1 MIEYT
6 YSITERKTTMPTK
19 RVTMQD
25 IADACGL
32 SRNTV
37 SKAFN
42 GRGTVPQ
49 STRELI
55 LRKAAELGYGTPAE
69 AQPSAVRSGGSIALL
84 TSDMPRDFHFGTIF
98 MTSFT
103 DQISRSGYTLKIFEI
118 SREELEQKKLPPHF
132 SPDQI
137 SGMVGIELFDPAYLD
152 MICSLGLPV
161 MMIDGPAHAFAEPM
175 ACDFVTMENVS
186 GIVSV
191 VRRLYGKGARR
202 IGFVGD
208 REHCASFFERWVGYT
223 SALNILGIPLDEKI
237 CLLMPNGSPVD
248 DPDWLIGELDR
259 MPGLPDAF
267 ACVNDYQAIHLMNA
281 LKKKGLRIPEDIMV
295 AGFDGTS
302 QAALVDPPLSTVRI
316 PSTEMGRM
324 AADVLL
330 FRINSRDMPYV
341 WIRVRTEPVW
351 RRSTRD

>member
-1 MIEYT
+1 
-6 YSITERKTTMPTK
+6 MPTK

-37 SKAFN
+37 SKVFN
-42 GRGTVPQ
+42 GRGAVPQ
-49 STRELI
+49 GTRDLI
-55 LRKAAELGYGTPAE
+55 LQKAAELGYGLPTKTPAR
-69 AQPSAVRSGGSIALL
+69 SAAREGGSIALL
-84 TSDMPRDFHFGTIF
+84 TSHIPRDFHFGTAF

-118 SREELEQKKLPPHF
+118 SREELKQKKLPPHF
-132 SPDQI
+132 SPDRI
-137 SGMVGIELFDPAYLD
+137 SGLVGIELFDPAYLD
-152 MICSLGLPV
+152 MVCSLGLPV
-161 MMIDGPAHAFAEPM
+161 MMIDGHAHAAEGLMP
-175 ACDFVTMENVS
+175 CDFVTMENIS
-186 GIVSV
+186 SFIAIV
-191 VRRLYGKGARR
+191 RHLREKGAWRV
-202 IGFVGD
+202 GFVGD
-208 REHCASFFERWVGYT
+208 KEHCASFFERWIGYT
-223 SALNILGIPLDEKI
+223 SALNILRLPFDEKL
-237 CLLMPNGSPVD
+237 CLLMPDGSPVD
-248 DPDWLIGELDR
+248 DPDWMIGQLDR
-259 MPGLPDAF
+259 MPVLPDAF
-267 ACVNDYQAIHLMNA
+267 VCVNDFQAIHLMNA
-281 LKKKGLRIPEDIMV
+281 LKKKGLRVPEDVMV

-330 FRINSRDMPYV
+330 FRIRSPEIPYV

>member
-1 MIEYT
+1 
-6 YSITERKTTMPTK
+6 MPTK

-42 GRGTVPQ
+42 GRGAVPQ
-49 STRELI
+49 GTRDLI
-55 LRKAAELGYGTPAE
+55 LRKAAELGYGAPAE
-69 AQPSAVRSGGSIALL
+69 APPPAAAGGGSIALI
-84 TSDMPRDFHFGTIF
+84 TSQMPRDFHFGTIF
-98 MTSFT
+98 MPSFT

-118 SREELEQKKLPPHF
+118 SPEELEQKKLPPHF
-132 SPDQI
+132 SPDRI
-137 SGMVGIELFDPAYLD
+137 SGLVGIEMFDRDYLK
-152 MICSLGLPV
+152 MICSLGLPTV
-161 MMIDGPAHAFAEPM
+161 MVDGPAHAFAEPIP
-175 ACDFVTMENVS
+175 CDFVTMENVS

-191 VRRLYGKGARR
+191 VHRMYEKGARR
-202 IGFVGD
+202 VGFMGD
-208 REHCASFFERWVGYT
+208 KEHCASFFERWVGYT
-223 SALNILGIPLDEKI
+223 SALNILGLPVEEKI
-237 CLLMPNGSPVD
+237 CLLMPDGSPVD
-248 DPDWLIGELDR
+248 DPEWMIGQLDR
-259 MPGLPDAF
+259 MPVLPDAF

-281 LKKKGLRIPEDIMV
+281 LRKKGLRVPEDVMV

-324 AADVLL
+324 AADLL
-330 FRINSRDMPYV
+330 LYRIHSPEIPYV

>member
-1 MIEYT
+1 
-6 YSITERKTTMPTK
+6 MPTK

-49 STRELI
+49 GTRDLI
-55 LRKAAELGYGTPAE
+55 LRKAAELGYGAPAE
-69 AQPSAVRSGGSIALL
+69 APPPAADGGGSIALL
-84 TSDMPRDFHFGTIF
+84 TSQMPRDFHFGTIF
-98 MTSFT
+98 MPSFT

-118 SREELEQKKLPPHF
+118 SPEELKQKKLPPHF
-132 SPDQI
+132 SPDRI
-137 SGMVGIELFDPAYLD
+137 SGLVGIELFDPDYLKI
-152 MICSLGLPV
+152 ICSLGLPTV
-161 MMIDGPAHAFAEPM
+161 MVDGPAHAFAEPIP
-175 ACDFVTMENVS
+175 CDFVTMENIS

-191 VRRLYGKGARR
+191 VRRLNEKGARR
-202 IGFVGD
+202 VGFVGD
-208 REHCASFFERWVGYT
+208 KEHCASFFERWVGYT
-223 SALNILGIPLDEKI
+223 SALNILGLPVDEKI
-237 CLLMPNGSPVD
+237 CLLMPDASPVD
-248 DPDWLIGELDR
+248 DPDWMIGQLDR
-259 MPGLPDAF
+259 MPVLPDAF

-281 LKKKGLRIPEDIMV
+281 LRKKGLRVPEDVMV

-302 QAALVDPPLSTVRI
+302 QAALVDPPLSTVCI
-316 PSTEMGRM
+316 PSKEMGRM
-324 AADVLL
+324 AADLLL
-330 FRINSRDMPYV
+330 FRIRSPEMPYV

>member
-1 MIEYT
+1 
-6 YSITERKTTMPTK
+6 MPTK

-42 GRGTVPQ
+42 GRGAVPQ
-49 STRELI
+49 GTRDLI
-55 LRKAAELGYGTPAE
+55 LRKAAELGYGAPVEAPPPA
-69 AQPSAVRSGGSIALL
+69 AAGGGSIALI
-84 TSDMPRDFHFGTIF
+84 TSQMPRDFHFGTIF
-98 MTSFT
+98 MPSFT

-118 SREELEQKKLPPHF
+118 SPEELKQKKLPPHF
-132 SPDQI
+132 SPDRI
-137 SGMVGIELFDPAYLD
+137 SGLVGIEMFDPAYLK
-152 MICSLGLPV
+152 MICSLGLPTV
-161 MMIDGPAHAFAEPM
+161 MVDGPAHAFAEPIP
-175 ACDFVTMENVS
+175 CDFVTMENVS

-191 VRRLYGKGARR
+191 VRRLCEKGARR
-202 IGFVGD
+202 VGFMGD
-208 REHCASFFERWVGYT
+208 KEHCASFFERWVGYT
-223 SALNILGIPLDEKI
+223 SALNILGLPVDEKI
-237 CLLMPNGSPVD
+237 CLLMPDGSPVD
-248 DPDWLIGELDR
+248 DPEWIIGQLDR
-259 MPGLPDAF
+259 MPVLPDAF

-281 LKKKGLRIPEDIMV
+281 LRKKGLRVPEDVMV

-324 AADVLL
+324 AADLL
-330 FRINSRDMPYV
+330 LYRIHSPEMPYV

>member
-1 MIEYT
+1 
-6 YSITERKTTMPTK
+6 MPTK

-37 SKAFN
+37 SKVFN
-42 GRGTVPQ
+42 GRGAVPQ
-49 STRELI
+49 GTRDLI
-55 LRKAAELGYGTPAE
+55 LQKAAELGYGLPTKTPAR
-69 AQPSAVRSGGSIALL
+69 SAAREGGSIALL
-84 TSDMPRDFHFGTIF
+84 TSQMPRDFHFGTVF
-98 MTSFT
+98 MPSFT

-118 SREELEQKKLPPHF
+118 SPEELEQKKLPPHF

-137 SGMVGIELFDPAYLD
+137 SGLVGIEMFDPAYLK
-152 MICSLGLPV
+152 MICSLGLPTV
-161 MMIDGPAHAFAEPM
+161 MVDGPAHAFAEPIP
-175 ACDFVTMENVS
+175 CDFVTMENVS

-191 VRRLYGKGARR
+191 VRRLREKGARR
-202 IGFVGD
+202 VGFMGD
-208 REHCASFFERWVGYT
+208 KEHCASFFERWIGYT
-223 SALNILGIPLDEKI
+223 SALNILGLPVDEKI
-237 CLLMPNGSPVD
+237 CLLMPDGSPVD
-248 DPDWLIGELDR
+248 DPEWMIGQLDR
-259 MPGLPDAF
+259 MPVLPDAF

-281 LKKKGLRIPEDIMV
+281 LRKKGLRVPEDVMV

-324 AADVLL
+324 AADLL
-330 FRINSRDMPYV
+330 LYRIHSPEMPYV